1 MQSSPVVT
9 AVPTGCYETGGAEEQ
24 KVTEVLHTRVERVVG
39 LAGSCVYPLP

>member
-1 MQSSPVVT
+1 MHPSPVVT
-9 AVPTGCYETGGAEEQ
+9 AVPTGCYETGRAEEQ